1 MTVEELENKAREHS
15 LVYDTKY
22 AEDGVLEEMLSR
34 PQDFVESAIM
44 NIVQLLRK
52 KANRDGYITSAK
64 ENGVIWHDL
73 RKNPNDL
80 PKNQNEVLCLLWE
93 DSYYIGYYSINSK
106 MWCFNEFSLSEDENE
121 DEVTAWCELPK
132 FEEQ

>member
-1 MTVEELENKAREHS
+1 MIKEELEKKAKNYAEEQEKHCI
-15 LVYDTKY
+15 LGVYDDISDLEYDKCY
-22 AEDGVLEEMLSR
+22 NEGYINGLEE
-34 PQDFVESAIM
+34 
-44 NIVQLLRK
+44 
-52 KANRDGYITSAK
+52 GYIAGAK

-93 DSYYIGYYSINSK
+93 DSYYIGHYHINSK

-132 FEEQ
+132 FEVEE